1 MVLKDNQSASTLD
14 FSVFN
19 CWTESTALQS
29 IAIDEMASSMNHDVS
44 PDNPIYAKENDSGD
58 MRVKDT
64 KSDYEPPANTV
75 DPRINDDSSSTVSQA
90 DTDIFH
96 QEPFKELHPK
106 VIALCGRLWPDKVGC
121 FSVDKMSSGGN
132 NRVIGISILPPK
144 LRKTLDP
151 TETSTVLNFLIHE
164 TDSLALS
171 PGDTQ
176 RYVLRMQRDEFDR
189 DLEQEE
195 CHPRFVA
202 GLTPFA
208 VPTTYFS
215 NFTKDNI
222 LARPYT
228 IHGRVPGEC
237 LEYFWPK
244 LSHVQ
249 RLSVAK

>member
-96 QEPFKELHPK
+96 
-106 VIALCGRLWPDKVGC
+106 
-121 FSVDKMSSGGN
+121 
-132 NRVIGISILPPK
+132 
-144 LRKTLDP
+144 
-151 TETSTVLNFLIHE
+151 
-164 TDSLALS
+164 
-171 PGDTQ
+171 
-176 RYVLRMQRDEFDR
+176 
-189 DLEQEE
+189 
-195 CHPRFVA
+195 
-202 GLTPFA
+202 
-208 VPTTYFS
+208 
-215 NFTKDNI
+215 
-222 LARPYT
+222 
-228 IHGRVPGEC
+228 
-237 LEYFWPK
+237 
-244 LSHVQ
+244 
-249 RLSVAK
+249 